1 MLHYRP
7 FVTFSIYTLF
17 MVLEL
22 TFHFL
27 FLTIIPFTITATT
40 QKLIR
45 SNQILQRA
53 LLVS

>member
-1 MLHYRP
+1 MIVHLLR
-7 FVTFSIYTLF
+7 FLLTLF

-22 TFHFL
+22 SFHFL
-27 FLTIIPFTITATT
+27 YILTLNPFTVTATT